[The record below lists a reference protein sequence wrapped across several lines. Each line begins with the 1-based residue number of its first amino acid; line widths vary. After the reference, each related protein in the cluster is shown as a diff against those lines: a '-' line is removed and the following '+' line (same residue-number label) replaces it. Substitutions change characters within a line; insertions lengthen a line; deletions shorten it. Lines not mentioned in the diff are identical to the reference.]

1 MGRQHSLSSISRSD
15 TDPSLEVECPFGRID
30 SLTRTDLRE
39 AVYELFFMT
48 CRSSPGFGG
57 SRGSLNYYPSSP
69 ASTGGGGEGS
79 PKWGSYGMTV
89 ARSRIK
95 KTVGLNAR
103 RSSPMTTGMHSGS
116 NSPGKARRPMTSA
129 EIMRLQ
135 MRVTEQSDHRLRKTL
150 MRTLV
155 GQVGRKAETIILP
168 LELLRQLKPSEFY
181 DAQEYHHWQRR
192 QLKILEAGLLLC
204 PSVPV
209 DRHSPAAARLLEIIR
224 ASELKP
230 VDTSKNSETM
240 RNLCA
245 AVVALA
251 WRSCS
256 GASTEVCHWA
266 DGYPLNVHL
275 YLALL
280 HSIFDLREDTV
291 VLDEVD
297 ELVELMKKTWSTLG
311 INRMIHNVCFA
322 WLFFQRYLETGQTE
336 PDLLCATLA
345 TLVEVAGNA
354 KKADRD
360 ANYVN
365 LLSGALTVM
374 QSWAERKVL
383 DYHEGFDKETIASME
398 NIVSL
403 ALSTTNIIGEDP
415 LSSGVGLADDDDGTA
430 AVDPSVNRVDYYIRS
445 SIRSAFAKILESG
458 ASNDG
463 SVIVGINDDP
473 SNILLHL
480 AEETEELALVEK
492 DLFSPVLRKWHQV
505 PTAAAVVTIHSCFGI
520 VLKQYLSKVTCLTNE
535 LVRVLQSAGKLE
547 KLLVQMVVE
556 DSADCED
563 GGKGVVREMV
573 PYDVDSIVAGLLKT
587 WIDERL
593 RIGKECLSR
602 AKETESW
609 MPRSKNEPYAQSSMD
624 LMKLAKVTV
633 DEFFEIPVGARDDM
647 VHDLADGLETIFQEY
662 TTFVAACAF
671 VAARIAGNKQSY
683 VPSLPPLTRCNQDSN
698 LVRLWKRAAV
708 RCSVGVGRTNGKDG
722 VTNMNHPRPSTSRG
736 TQRLYIRLN
745 TLHYVLA
752 HLHALDKSLSFFSRS
767 GPSPT
772 GRHTAANRRLAP
784 SHHFDL
790 ARSSVQSAIQYVSE
804 VAAYRLIFLDS
815 RHSFYDG
822 LYVESVADAR
832 IQPGLRNLKQ
842 NLTLLVSILTDRAQ
856 PLTVKEVMKASF
868 EAFLMVLLAG
878 GSERAFA
885 RADYEAVVDDFRS
898 LKRVFCTCGEGLVAE
913 EVVNREAEVV
923 EGIVALMAL
932 PTERLIEDFSIAACE
947 ASGLVGFGFC
957 SGGSIDTAEGP
968 KVPMPPTTGRWNR
981 ADPNTVLRVLCHRDD
996 EMANE
1001 FLKRTFQL
1009 AKRR

>member
-1 MGRQHSLSSISRSD
+1 MGRQHSHSSISRSD
-15 TDPSLEVECPFGRID
+15 TDPSLELECPFGRID
-30 SLTRTDLRE
+30 PLTRTDLRE

-69 ASTGGGGEGS
+69 ASTGAGGEGS
-79 PKWGSYGMTV
+79 PKWGSSGMTV

-95 KTVGLNAR
+95 KALGLNAR
-103 RSSPMTTGMHSGS
+103 RSSPMTTGMSSGS

-135 MRVTEQSDHRLRKTL
+135 MRVTEQSDRRLRKTL

-168 LELLRQLKPSEFY
+168 LELLRQLKPSEFN
-181 DAQEYHHWQRR
+181 DAQEYHQWQRR
-192 QLKILEAGLLLC
+192 QLKILEAGLILY

-230 VDTSKNSETM
+230 IDTSKNSETM
-240 RNLCA
+240 RNLCN
-245 AVVALA
+245 AVVALV
-251 WRSCS
+251 WRSSS

-297 ELVELMKKTWSTLG
+297 ELIELMKKTWSTLG
-311 INRMIHNVCFA
+311 INKMIHNVCFA
-322 WLFFQRYLETGQTE
+322 WLFFQRYLETGQIE

-345 TLVEVAGNA
+345 TLVEVASNA

-374 QSWAERKVL
+374 QSWAEAKVL
-383 DYHEGFDKETIASME
+383 DYHECFDKETIASME

-415 LSSGVGLADDDDGTA
+415 LDNGASLVDDDGQA
-430 AVDPSVNRVDYYIRS
+430 AMDPSVNRVDYYIRS
-445 SIRSAFAKILESG
+445 SMRSAFAKILENG
-458 ASNDG
+458 ASHGD

-473 SNILLHL
+473 SNILLQL

-647 VHDLADGLETIFQEY
+647 VQDLADGLETIFQEY
-662 TTFVAACAF
+662 TTFVAAC
-671 VAARIAGNKQSY
+671 GNKQSY

-708 RCSVGVGRTNGKDG
+708 RCSVGIGRSNGKDG
-722 VTNMNHPRPSTSRG
+722 ITNMNHPRPSTSRG

-784 SHHFDL
+784 SHHLGL

-822 LYVESVADAR
+822 LYVESVTDAR
-832 IQPGLRNLKQ
+832 IQPGLRILKQ

-885 RADYEAVVDDFRS
+885 RGDYESVVDDFRS
-898 LKRVFCTCGEGLVAE
+898 LKRVFCTCGEGLVLE

-957 SGGSIDTAEGP
+957 SGGSTDTAEGP